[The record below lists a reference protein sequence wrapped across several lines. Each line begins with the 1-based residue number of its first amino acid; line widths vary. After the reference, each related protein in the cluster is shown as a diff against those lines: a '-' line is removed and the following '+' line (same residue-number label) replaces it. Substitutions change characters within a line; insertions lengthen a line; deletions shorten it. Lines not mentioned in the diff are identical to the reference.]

1 MLLQALSLVL
11 KKLIKLTLR
20 LNNNNSSLAKNKG
33 TAVVVVDVVMAMD
46 TATVARTVVALEVS
60 DSSLELLMR
69 AKEDVTEVK
78 EVENGKSLLVK

>member
-78 EVENGKSLLVK
+78 EAENGKSLLVK